1 VSLTRH
7 KPFIEIVFLL
17 GLLLLVQAGGAFAA
31 ARMDGWSL
39 PKFGPSERFNVDAR
53 SGVAL
58 RGFDPV
64 AYFDIGNARA
74 GLAAHEAV
82 WGGVAW
88 RFLSAANRAAFL
100 SSPETYQPRFGG
112 YDAEAASRGFVVDAD
127 PTIFTLA
134 NGRLYVFRSTGNK
147 ERFLSDAETAERAER
162 AWARLGKTLTN

>member
-17 GLLLLVQAGGAFAA
+17 GLLLLLQASGAFAA

-39 PKFGPSERFNVDAR
+39 PKFGPSERFHVDTR

-64 AYFDIGNARA
+64 AYFDTGDAQA

-88 RFLSAANRAAFL
+88 RFVSAANRAAFL
-100 SSPETYQPRFGG
+100 ANPEVYQPRFGG
-112 YDAEAASRGFVVDAD
+112 YDAEAASRGLIVEAD
-127 PTIFTLA
+127 PTIFILA
-134 NGRLYVFRSTGNK
+134 NGRLYVFRTGGAK
-147 ERFLSDAETAERAER
+147 DRFLGDTATAERAER
-162 AWARLGKTLTN
+162 AWVRLGKTLTN